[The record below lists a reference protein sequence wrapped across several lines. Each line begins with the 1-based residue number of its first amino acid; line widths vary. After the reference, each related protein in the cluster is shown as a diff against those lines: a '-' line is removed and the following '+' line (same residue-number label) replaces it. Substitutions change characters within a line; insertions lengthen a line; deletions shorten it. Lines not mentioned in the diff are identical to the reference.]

1 MDYIKEPEKRM
12 RLLLCFAD
20 ILKFRLLSALFLSL
34 PVSGTA
40 AYLCLTGNKA
50 LSALDGKRVREC
62 LKQGGSAL

>member
-20 ILKFRLLSALFLSL
+20 ILKSRLRSAPFRSL

-40 AYLCLTGNKA
+40 AYLCLDGNMA
-50 LSALDGKRVREC
+50 LSEIDGKRVREC

>member
-1 MDYIKEPEKRM
+1 MDYIKELERRI

-20 ILKFRLLSALFLSL
+20 ILKFRLLSALFRSL

-40 AYLCLTGNKA
+40 AYLCLDGNMA
-50 LSALDGKRVREC
+50 LSEIDGKRVREC

>member
-1 MDYIKEPEKRM
+1 MDYIKEPERCM

-20 ILKFRLLSALFLSL
+20 ILKFRLLSALFRSL

-40 AYLCLTGNKA
+40 AYLYLTGNKV

>member
-1 MDYIKEPEKRM
+1 MDYIKEPERRM

-20 ILKFRLLSALFLSL
+20 ILKFRLLSALFRSL

-40 AYLCLTGNKA
+40 AYLCLTGNKV
-50 LSALDGKRVREC
+50 LSALDGERVREC

>member
-1 MDYIKEPEKRM
+1 MDYIKEPERCM

-20 ILKFRLLSALFLSL
+20 ILKFRLLSTLFRSL

-40 AYLCLTGNKA
+40 AYLCLDGNMA
-50 LSALDGKRVREC
+50 LSEIDGKRVREC